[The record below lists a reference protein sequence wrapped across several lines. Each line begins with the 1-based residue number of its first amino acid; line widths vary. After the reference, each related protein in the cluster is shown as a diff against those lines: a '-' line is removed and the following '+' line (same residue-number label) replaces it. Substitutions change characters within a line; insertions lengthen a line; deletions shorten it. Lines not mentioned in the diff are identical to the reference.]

1 MPQQEVSRSD
11 RIFTLDL
18 RSAPEEV
25 RAALGLASGWLLAR
39 DLPPQV
45 RGTVELVLAEVLN
58 NVVEH
63 AYGGLSRGT
72 IHLEILPREGRIDL
86 AIRDTGSAMPG
97 GRPPPGDRVDL
108 DVPEAD
114 LPEGGFGWFLIRHL
128 AERVRYRREAGANV
142 LEIRIPLPPSA

>member
-1 MPQQEVSRSD
+1 MPQQDLSRGD
-11 RIFTLDL
+11 GIFALDL

-58 NVVEH
+58 NVAEH
-63 AYGGLSRGT
+63 AYGGACRGA
-72 IHLEILPREGRIDL
+72 IHLELRASEGRIDL
-86 AIRDTGSAMPG
+86 AIRDEGRAMPG
-97 GRPPPGDRVDL
+97 GHPPPGEQVDL
-108 DVPEAD
+108 DVPLAD

-128 AERVRYRREAGANV
+128 AERVRYRREAGANL
-142 LEIRIPLPPSA
+142 LEIRIPLPPSV